1 MAKSDKTSSRMASQS
16 AKYLNNPRA
25 SDRAKSLAGSALA
38 QAGTKKQTS
47 AVLAKKAGA
56 VLADSRARPATRS
69 LAGSV
74 LTQKSG
80 KSKPAPGAP
89 KRGATTSST
98 KSLAGSAL
106 TQHVSTRRTA
116 DGQTTRVVLKPISS
130 GALAPRRVDQAVS
143 RVLTGRKSKK

>member
-1 MAKSDKTSSRMASQS
+1 MAKSEKTSSRVATQS
-16 AKYLNNPRA
+16 SKVLKDARA

-47 AVLAKKAGA
+47 SGVARKAGA
-56 VLADSRARPATRS
+56 VLADPRTRPTTRS

-74 LTQKSG
+74 LTQTTG
-80 KSKPAPGAP
+80 KSKSTPGAA
-89 KRGATTSST
+89 KGGATKSSA

-130 GALAPRRVDQAVS
+130 GALAPRRVEQAVS

>member
-1 MAKSDKTSSRMASQS
+1 MAKSEKTSSRVAAQS
-16 AKYLNNPRA
+16 AKVLKDARA

-47 AVLAKKAGA
+47 SGLAKKAGA
-56 VLADSRARPATRS
+56 VLADPRTRPATRA

-74 LTQKSG
+74 LTQRSG
-80 KSKPAPGAP
+80 KSKATPGAS
-89 KRGATTSST
+89 KSGTTKSSA

-106 TQHVSTRRTA
+106 TQHVSTRRAA

-130 GALAPRRVDQAVS
+130 GTLVPRRVEQAVS
-143 RVLTGRKSKK
+143 RVLTGRKAKK